1 MEDFFLF
8 CVAIPAAIRVLGQ
21 VEDRTFLLEKI
32 REKGEAVYSF
42 IVEGLETIIFD
53 SVEEL
58 EYAQRLSK
66 IVPS

>member
-8 CVAIPAAIRVLGQ
+8 FFSIPAAIRVLGQ
-21 VEDRTFLLEKI
+21 VEDDTCILERI

-42 IVEGLETIIFD
+42 IVEGFETIIFD

>member
-1 MEDFFLF
+1 MEDLFLF
-8 CVAIPAAIRVLGQ
+8 CVAIPVAIRVLGQ
-21 VEDRTFLLEKI
+21 VENHTFLLERI
-32 REKGEAVYSF
+32 REKGEAVYSC

-58 EYAQRLSK
+58 EYVQRLSK